1 MNELLESA
9 MKEIAEL
16 KRKIEKY
23 YHLLKIENELDF
35 ILNGTYIFEE
45 DIQKVLS
52 GNY

>member
-1 MNELLESA
+1 MNELLENA
-9 MKEIAEL
+9 IKEIAEL

-35 ILNGTYIFEE
+35 ILNGTYLFDE
-45 DIQKVLS
+45 DIKNVLE